1 MGGSEPVESQ
11 PIKRT
16 RDTRPGVWA
25 LLGGL
30 SFVVFAAHMLVS
42 GRYGYFVDELYTW
55 RAAIIWRGVIWIS
68 LR

>member
-30 SFVVFAAHMLVS
+30 SFAVFAAHMLVS
-42 GRYGYFVDELYTW
+42 GRYEYFVGKLYYLACSHL
-55 RAAIIWRGVIWIS
+55 RRGVMCIS
-68 LR
+68 LC